1 MTQNPGKPLM
11 PVELFRR
18 GIEITR
24 EIHGRIEEA
33 RAYYL
38 GRSSRKPAQ
47 PLSEV
52 FDPTRGPALKY
63 FIETIR
69 TINRTR
75 FIERF
80 CRTDAFREFRQS
92 SEATLEEL
100 RLLAIQLAMCLG
112 VPGKT
117 DRRRSVGQALNNPT
131 TPKSADPQPDAQPT
145 NRRINRHQTAAPNPT
160 TGV

>member
-1 MTQNPGKPLM
+1 MIQQPDKPLTST
-11 PVELFRR
+11 ELFRR

-24 EIHGRIEEA
+24 EICGRIEET

-38 GRSSRKPAQ
+38 GRSSREPAQ

-52 FDPTRGPALKY
+52 FDPMRGPILKY

-69 TINRTR
+69 IINRTR

-80 CRTDAFREFRQS
+80 CRTAAFHEFQRS

-112 VPGKT
+112 VPDKT

-131 TPKSADPQPDAQPT
+131 TPESADLQPDEQPT
-145 NRRINRHQTAAPNPT
+145 KLRQEVRPT
-160 TGV
+160 SIP